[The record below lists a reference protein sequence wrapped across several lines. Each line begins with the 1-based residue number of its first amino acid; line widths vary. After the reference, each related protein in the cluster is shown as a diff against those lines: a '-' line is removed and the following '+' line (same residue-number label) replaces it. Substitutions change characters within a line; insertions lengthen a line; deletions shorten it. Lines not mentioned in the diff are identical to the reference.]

1 MAAQLSWLEHSVHTR
16 SVVGSNP
23 TAATNFG
30 PVVKRL
36 RHRPFTA
43 VTRVRFSSG
52 SPQELEG
59 KQSPIGWLFL
69 YPFAF
74 FCKSGPFAVRCR
86 HRPLYHFQTKY
97 LHPSRQLSWIER
109 PPPKRQAGGSNPLR
123 DAKSFAGKPSKIKGF
138 RRFFIFTGKEKNR
151 EIHRFSLANSPSAN
165 GNQD

>member
-74 FCKSGPFAVRCR
+74 FAKAVRLRCNAGIDPYIIFKQNTYT
-86 HRPLYHFQTKY
+86 RPVSSVGQSDRLLSGRPGVRITSGTLHVPETYASFPALYVY
-97 LHPSRQLSWIER
+97 
-109 PPPKRQAGGSNPLR
+109 
-123 DAKSFAGKPSKIKGF
+123 
-138 RRFFIFTGKEKNR
+138 KE
-151 EIHRFSLANSPSAN
+151 ES
-165 GNQD
+165 Q